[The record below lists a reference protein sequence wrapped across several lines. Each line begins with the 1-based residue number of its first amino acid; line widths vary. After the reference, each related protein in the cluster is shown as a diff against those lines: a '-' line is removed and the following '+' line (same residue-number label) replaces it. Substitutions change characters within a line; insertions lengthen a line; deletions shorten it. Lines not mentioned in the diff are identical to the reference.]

1 MKPFRFLVLCLAF
14 LTGVKGND
22 NPVTCDPNV
31 HIVGGTLTKS
41 NGNEVN
47 SVLKFECPDTQ
58 YPFPVSSAKCSKSG
72 HWFRSFH
79 RNITPTCKAFRCPVP
94 VLEDGMFL
102 PVNNSYEINE
112 TITFE
117 CYDAYELHG
126 SVSRIC
132 MKNGRWNG
140 TTTVC
145 NSGSQHCPHP
155 GIPPGGRKSG
165 TSYGIGDKVEY
176 ACNGGL
182 VLVGSSKRE
191 CLESKEWTG
200 SEPNCQHK
208 SSFDSP
214 EEVAAAFTAS
224 FTNLLGMTRTGDA
237 KNSDT
242 TARKIILSKDA
253 PLHVYILLDASESVG
268 EEYFS
273 EAKNVAENLIDK
285 IASFDVWPRFGVISY
300 ASDPVVIA
308 NLYDDN
314 ESSADDAIGLL
325 RKATYEIHGDGR
337 GTNIYAALKKV
348 FETMVLTKVQFKDSW
363 DKIRFVTV
371 LFTDGKANMGGN
383 PKAAVQDIKDFVNA
397 QNKSED
403 YLDMYA
409 FGVSDDVYMPEL
421 NDLASQK
428 PNERHCFKIQNT
440 SELVKSFDAILDFTT
455 IGDLCGVADET
466 PDAAGRNQYPW
477 HTLVEMVGTGKC
489 RGSIVSPSW
498 VMTAAHCL
506 TDGKNEV
513 DINMISVNV
522 GIKNKSFKVKQKHLH
537 PLFDL
542 GAMLSEN
549 INQFYDY
556 DVALLELTKPINFS
570 ETNSRS
576 ICLPCTR
583 ETTRAIR
590 RKFPGT
596 SCKDHELEMLPTPG
610 PVQADFVRHVGL
622 VESMVPVT
630 IKTSEGQ
637 RKACEANALQAPEY
651 KNVSHVHLVVTDRF
665 LCTGGHEPV
674 VEKVSCK
681 GDSGGAL
688 FIQKKRRYIQ
698 VGVLSWGVIN
708 SCDNVA
714 LKEKYARDFH
724 INLFKVL
731 PWLKMIIGKIITFI
745 N

>member
-1 MKPFRFLVLCLAF
+1 MGVGGHFASLRNSGMKPFRFLVLCLAF

-22 NPVTCDPNV
+22 EQRDHVTCNPNV

-47 SVLKFECPDTQ
+47 SVLKFECPDMQ
-58 YPFPVSSAKCSKSG
+58 YPFPVPSAKCSKHG

-79 RNITPTCKAFRCPVP
+79 RNITPTCKVFKCPVP

-102 PVNNSYEINE
+102 PVNTSYEIGG

-117 CYDAYELHG
+117 CYDGYELHG
-126 SVSRIC
+126 SVRRTC

-140 TTTVC
+140 TTTIC
-145 NSGSQHCPHP
+145 NSGSQYCPHP

-182 VLVGSSKRE
+182 ALVGSSKRE
-191 CLESKEWTG
+191 CLESKVWTG

-224 FTNLLGMTRTGDA
+224 FTNMLGVTRTGHD

-253 PLHVYILLDASESVG
+253 PLHVYILLDASDSVG
-268 EEYFS
+268 EEYFN

-300 ASDPVVIA
+300 ASQPIVIA
-308 NLYDDN
+308 NLDDDD
-314 ESSADDAIGLL
+314 ESSADTAIGLL
-325 RKATYEIHGDGR
+325 RESEKATYEIHGDGR
-337 GTNIYAALKKV
+337 GTNIYAALRKV
-348 FETMVLTKVQFKDSW
+348 FETMVLTKTHHKDSW

-383 PKAAVQDIKDFVNA
+383 PKAAVQDIKRFVEA
-397 QNKSED
+397 QNKTED

-409 FGVSDDVYMPEL
+409 FGVSADVDKVEL
-421 NDLASQK
+421 NELASQK
-428 PNERHCFKIQNT
+428 PNEKHYFTIRNT
-440 SELVKSFDAILDFTT
+440 SELVKSFDDILDFTT

-466 PDAAGRNQYPW
+466 PDADFRNRYPW
-477 HTLVEMVGTGKC
+477 HTSLEMVGTGRC
-489 RGSIVSPSW
+489 TGSIVSPGW

-506 TDGKNEV
+506 TDGKTEV
-513 DINMISVNV
+513 DISKITVIV
-522 GIKNKSFKVKQKHLH
+522 GIKNKSFKVKKKHLH

-549 INQFYDY
+549 ITQFYDY
-556 DVALLELTKPINFS
+556 DVALLELTKSIDFQD
-570 ETNSRS
+570 TNRQVNLHPLGCS
-576 ICLPCTR
+576 
-583 ETTRAIR
+583 
-590 RKFPGT
+590 GNV
-596 SCKDHELEMLPTPG
+596 PG
-610 PVQADFVRHVGL
+610 PAVPNFKLPLGYKSHHGWLIILRCNIYILIKKPSGM
-622 VESMVPVT
+622 ESWS
-630 IKTSEGQ
+630 K
-637 RKACEANALQAPEY
+637 
-651 KNVSHVHLVVTDRF
+651 
-665 LCTGGHEPV
+665 
-674 VEKVSCK
+674 
-681 GDSGGAL
+681 
-688 FIQKKRRYIQ
+688 
-698 VGVLSWGVIN
+698 SW
-708 SCDNVA
+708 
-714 LKEKYARDFH
+714 
-724 INLFKVL
+724 
-731 PWLKMIIGKIITFI
+731 
-745 N
+745 